1 MVLCLHSFRCDVG
14 ILTVKTELAEGTDR
28 LFTLV
33 GDVLAGFLTS
43 IHVLTES
50 NFNKL
55 FVTESETINTWAN
68 YQRLIAML
76 VEQVRFIRFAC

>member
-1 MVLCLHSFRCDVG
+1 M
-14 ILTVKTELAEGTDR
+14 ELAEDTDR

-33 GDVLAGFLTS
+33 SDVLEGFLTS
-43 IHVLTES
+43 VHVLTES
-50 NFNKL
+50 SFYKL

-76 VEQVRFIRFAC
+76 VEQVRPIRFAC

>member
-1 MVLCLHSFRCDVG
+1 MLLADTG
-14 ILTVKTELAEGTDR
+14 ILTVKTELAEDTER

-43 IHVLTES
+43 VHVLTEG

-55 FVTESETINTWAN
+55 FVVESETINTWAN

-76 VEQVRFIRFAC
+76 VEQVRSQLFA